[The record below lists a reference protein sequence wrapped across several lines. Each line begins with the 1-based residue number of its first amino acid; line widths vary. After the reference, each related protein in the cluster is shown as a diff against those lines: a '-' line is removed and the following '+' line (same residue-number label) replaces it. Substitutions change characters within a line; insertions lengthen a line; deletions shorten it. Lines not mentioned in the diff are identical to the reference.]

1 MLAAQFGAGR
11 KVNRGTMKVLLVQP
25 PTLRS
30 FGLQTF
36 MLPEPLGLEL
46 VAASLMPEHEV
57 RLLDMRLEPGLANA
71 LDSFQPDT
79 VGVSTCFTS
88 DVYNVYRIL
97 QIVKKQNPRI
107 FTFVGGQHATMAHA
121 DFFGKVDAVVLGE
134 GESTAPELLRR
145 WEQNKPLNQVSGI
158 VFRRG
163 DSWIPSQPR
172 NLIDNLDET
181 PLPARSLISKYLPH
195 YFIGARQPCS
205 SVETSR
211 GCPYRCKFCSVW
223 RFFSHSF
230 RSRNPQRVVQELKQ
244 IESPHVFFTDDN
256 ALANPSRSDTLISEI
271 KKAGVRK
278 RYLMQVRADS
288 VAKHR
293 DLLAK
298 WRDIGLEA
306 VFIGFESIRQQKL
319 NEFAKG
325 LSVNAIEEA
334 IETLRSLN
342 ITVMSSF
349 IISPDFDKMDFAAL
363 RQFVRHMKLPMPT
376 FSILTPLPGTVLY
389 EEKAQEITDH
399 NYELYDLLH
408 STLPTRLG
416 LKEFYRQF
424 IRLYVSSYLPYFTP
438 SGLFQTF
445 TTRNPVNFFNVTSKA
460 VRMLAA
466 NNYRALTKHHQ
477 LPPGKLS
484 EVNFP
489 KQAWRLERGKV

>member
-1 MLAAQFGAGR
+1 
-11 KVNRGTMKVLLVQP
+11 MKVLLVQP

-57 RLLDMRLEPGLANA
+57 HLLDMRLEPGLANELA
-71 LDSFQPDT
+71 SFQPDA

-88 DVYNVYRIL
+88 DAYNVYRIL
-97 QIVKKQNPRI
+97 QVVREQNPRI

-121 DFFGKVDAVVLGE
+121 DFFGKADAVVLGE
-134 GESTAPELLRR
+134 GESTAHELLRR
-145 WEQNKPLNQVSGI
+145 WEQNKPLNQVGGI
-158 VFRRG
+158 VFRCG

-172 NLIDNLDET
+172 SLIDNLDET

-223 RFFSHSF
+223 RFFRHSF
-230 RSRNPQRVVQELKQ
+230 RSRSPLRVVQELEQ

-256 ALANPSRSDTLISEI
+256 ALANPLRSDTIISEI
-271 KKAGVRK
+271 EKAGVHK
-278 RYLMQVRADS
+278 HYLMQIRADS
-288 VAKHR
+288 VSSHR
-293 DLLAK
+293 DLLVK
-298 WRDIGLEA
+298 WRNIGLEA
-306 VFIGFESIRQQKL
+306 VFIGFESINQQRL
-319 NEFAKG
+319 NEFAKS
-325 LSVNAIEEA
+325 LSVNSIEEA
-334 IETLRSLN
+334 VETLRSLN

-349 IISPDFDKMDFAAL
+349 IINPDFDKKDFAAL
-363 RQFVRHMKLPMPT
+363 RRFVRHMRLPMPT

-389 EEKAQEITDH
+389 EEKAKEITDH

-416 LKEFYRQF
+416 LKGFYRQF
-424 IRLYVSSYLPYFTP
+424 IRLYISSYLPYFTP
-438 SGLFQTF
+438 SGLFKTF
-445 TTRNPVNFFNVTSKA
+445 TTRNVGSFFNVTFKGL
-460 VRMLAA
+460 RMLAA
-466 NNYRALTKHHQ
+466 NNYRALTRHHQ

-484 EVNFP
+484 EANFP
-489 KQAWRLERGKV
+489 KQAWHLEHGKV